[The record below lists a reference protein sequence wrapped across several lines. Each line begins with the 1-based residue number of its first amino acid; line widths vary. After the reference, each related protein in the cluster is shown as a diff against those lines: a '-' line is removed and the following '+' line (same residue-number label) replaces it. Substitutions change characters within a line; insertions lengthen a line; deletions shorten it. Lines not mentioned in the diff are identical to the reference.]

1 MEKQLKI
8 RTTRKTVLIFQ
19 SDDDVEREISKRGR
33 EDKRILQ

>member
-8 RTTRKTVLIFQ
+8 RTTRKIVLIFQ
-19 SDDDVEREISKRGR
+19 SDDDVEREICKRGK